1 MEYISSYEARICKA
15 KNKKEKAK
23 RKKGTKIESLKLK
36 MQ

>member
-23 RKKGTKIESLKLK
+23 RKKDRVHLKS
-36 MQ
+36 